1 MSKIKLLTFFIIFAS
16 PFSILP
22 LGSQTIDPETL
33 KSILSD
39 TAEGAQA
46 KGSSYET
53 FTQNN
58 YSQTLGLLEELDRQ
72 EERDLFYSSLMQSRV
87 ELVSKLCAKDPRACY
102 LIDEYRDMKFLEV
115 PDTIDDLKLFGL
127 DAFAGYPINLDGF
140 NELPLPSDYRLKVGD
155 ELKISIFGL
164 KNHQSID
171 QISPMGELAIPN
183 FGNYKIAGLSLDD
196 AREELLSKI
205 RVTYPGSELTLSL
218 AQLQP
223 KKVYVLGNVINPG
236 SYGVNAFATAINALI
251 TGGGLQANS
260 SLRNIKI
267 NSKNKLDQSLDLYSF
282 LINGETQSDVVLEDG
297 DVVLVGGLEKSVH
310 IFGEIIRPAIYEIK
324 DGEFLQDILSFAL
337 GFTEMADKRN
347 ITLQRKTEMG
357 SLETLQVSEENF
369 ASFPL
374 KTGDRIIINAVEG
387 EQLNNITLAGA
398 VRNPGIFQYSPGATL
413 SDLIDLDKGLLDST
427 YTLMGVIKRF
437 DQRIRGWSFL
447 KFDLLNPSLLAKSP
461 VMPRDQIFIFSRE
474 DIRFLNSA
482 SLHNLMGLEASFNSS
497 GASKA
502 DDSASLLSASL
513 KSKEAIESAV
523 SESAQSIS
531 PKAFPECI
539 STFSMDK
546 SFFNMINI
554 KLSAFSSSPSNLS
567 RMSKIVCPAIFLE
580 DPELVPFLMINSIP
594 VVGNVRLP
602 ALYPVSKDITP
613 MQIIQFAG
621 GAMYGGLRSNIFD
634 IVQNQKSINVSY
646 EDLNTITN
654 IKFLNIRQSSV
665 NTNQGYVTLHGEFK
679 FPGTYSITDGETI
692 TSVFQRAGGLTKYS
706 YPHGGILTR
715 ESVKEIEK
723 KVLIKAQKDLGEV
736 LSSAAMNGYLNQNP
750 TDLVQ
755 LIGLISSL
763 SESDGLGRIVAELD
777 PNKISRNAVLD
788 IFVEHGDNI
797 YIPKINSTIT
807 IVGNVLNP
815 ITVPYNPKLS
825 AKDYIKLAGGFS
837 KTADKRSS
845 YIVFPNGISRKITNS
860 YFAISQGTNPV
871 PGSTIIIPRKA
882 NNLDTMSFLKFAT
895 PILADLSVTAASI
908 SAITNN

>member
-1 MSKIKLLTFFIIFAS
+1 MSKIKLLTFFIIFVS
-16 PFSILP
+16 PFLILP

-33 KSILSD
+33 KSILSESAD
-39 TAEGAQA
+39 GQQA
-46 KGSSYET
+46 KGASFET

-58 YSQTLGLLEELDRQ
+58 YAQTLGLLKELDEE
-72 EERDLFYSSLMQSRV
+72 EERSLFYSSLMESRV
-87 ELVSKLCAKDPRACY
+87 ELVSQLCAKDPRACY

-115 PDTIDDLKLFGL
+115 PETIDNLKLFGL
-127 DAFAGYPINLDGF
+127 DVFAGYPINLDGF

-164 KNHQSID
+164 KNHQSTS

-183 FGNYKIAGLSLDD
+183 FGNFEIAGLSLSD
-196 AREELLSKI
+196 AREELLVKI
-205 RVTYPGSELTLSL
+205 RVTYPGTEITLSL
-218 AQLQP
+218 SQLQP
-223 KKVYVLGNVINPG
+223 KKVFVLGNVINPG

-251 TGGGLQANS
+251 TGGGLQGNS

-267 NSKNKLDQSLDLYSF
+267 NSSNKGDQSLDLYSF
-282 LINGETQSDVVLEDG
+282 LINGETQSDVLLEDG
-297 DVVLVGGLEKSVH
+297 DAVLVGGLEKSVH
-310 IFGEIIRPAIYEIK
+310 VFGEIIRPAIYEIK
-324 DGEFLQDILSFAL
+324 DGEHVEDILSFAL

-347 ITLQRKTEMG
+347 ITLQRKTEIG
-357 SLETLQVSEENF
+357 SLETMQVSEENF
-369 ASFPL
+369 SSFQV
-374 KTGDRIIINAVEG
+374 KSGDRIIVNAVAG
-387 EQLNNITLAGA
+387 EELNTIALAGA
-398 VRNPGIFQYSPGATL
+398 IRNPGIFQYSPGTTL

-437 DQRIRGWSFL
+437 DKRIRGWSFL
-447 KFDLLNPSLLAKSP
+447 KFDLLNSSLLAKSP
-461 VMPRDQIFIFSRE
+461 VMPRDEIFVFSRD
-474 DIRFLNSA
+474 DIRFLNSPN
-482 SLHNLMGLEASFNSS
+482 LHDLLGLQASFNDS

-502 DDSASLLSASL
+502 DDSASLLNGGL
-513 KSKEAIESAV
+513 VTQEAVETAL
-523 SESAQSIS
+523 SENALPRPQQ
-531 PKAFPECI
+531 AFPECI
-539 STFSMDK
+539 NAVSIDE
-546 SFFNMINI
+546 SFTNMLNI
-554 KLSAFSSSPSNLS
+554 QLSAFSRSHGDRP
-567 RMSKIVCPAIFLE
+567 RMSQIACPAIFLDE
-580 DPELVPFLMINSIP
+580 PQLIPFLMINSIP
-594 VVGNVRLP
+594 VVGNIRLP
-602 ALYPVSKDITP
+602 ALYPVSRDVNS
-613 MQIIQFAG
+613 MEIIQFAG
-621 GAMYGGLRSNIFD
+621 GAMYGALESNIFD
-634 IVQNQKSINVSY
+634 VVQNKKSLNIGY

-654 IKFLNIRQSSV
+654 IKFLNIRQSLV
-665 NTNQGYVTLHGEFK
+665 NTKQGYVTLHGEFK
-679 FPGTYSITDGETI
+679 FPGTYSISDGETI
-692 TSVFQRAGGLTKYS
+692 TSVFQRAGGLSKYS

-736 LSSAAMNGYLNQNP
+736 LASAAMNGYLDQNP

-777 PNKISRNAVLD
+777 PNKIARDSILD

-797 YIPKINSTIT
+797 YIPRINSTIT

-815 ITVPYNPKLS
+815 ITVPYNPKFS
-825 AKDYIKLAGGFS
+825 AKDYISLAGGFS

-845 YIVFPNGISRKITNS
+845 YIVFPNGISRKIKNN